1 MKKSL
6 ILFFTIYLFNISFS
20 QNKYSNLK
28 IDSRLSEVFKNR
40 EVIFSKSS
48 PALIQNLNRFV
59 ETKNGENYFDVFV
72 YTNQKSNIK
81 FTDGLIRSIGEKYF
95 TANLT
100 LDEIEK
106 ITKDENILFV
116 TLPRISKPL
125 LEKSLPAMKVD
136 SIHLAKINNTS
147 YKGKNVVVGVY
158 DTGIDFTHLD
168 FCSDVDPTKTRIL
181 SIWDQFGTGTPPAG
195 FNYGV
200 EYSQTQINN
209 EIDGTPANVVKAI
222 DDNGHGTHVASTAAG
237 DGSSYSI
244 TKYIG
249 VAPEA
254 DLIIVDG
261 GSDGFPSTNVIDGMN
276 YIKNKSIALGK
287 PFAINLSLGGHWG
300 AHDGTDPQEI
310 VIDEILATAGRS
322 IVIAAGNEGNDAIHA
337 EGIVAANAS
346 STFNFTIPP
355 YTVNPGSQDDYVS
368 FDIWYKGNDGLKI
381 EVITPSGQT
390 ITANPGTSANV
401 TTTANEGFVQ
411 ILNATTGKNPINNS
425 KECQITLIDFNT
437 SAPKSGEWK
446 IKITGV
452 TIAEGGSF
460 DIWLAGKSME
470 AGFTLGH
477 NFRKLVGMPGTSKKG
492 ITVGSYVTKWSWV
505 SVNGSTF
512 AYNGTNRTGNISTFS
527 SQGPTRDGRVKPD
540 ITAPG
545 QAIAAAK
552 TSSSIFDN
560 SVIVAGGKHVIEQGT
575 SMAAPHIT
583 GLAALMLQMNPS
595 LTNDKIKNSII
606 SSAVKDAFT
615 GNLPNETWGNGKINA
630 VAAMR
635 ATLTSVNYDQNIL
648 PSKFTLM
655 QNYPNPFNSETIIS
669 YQIPKAGLVTLK
681 VFDVLGKEIATL
693 VNENK
698 DAGNYSVK
706 FDASNF
712 TTGIY
717 FYRIAIHSDKL
728 SSNNQTEIK
737 KLMYLK

>member
-1 MKKSL
+1 M
-6 ILFFTIYLFNISFS
+6 
-20 QNKYSNLK
+20 
-28 IDSRLSEVFKNR
+28 
-40 EVIFSKSS
+40 
-48 PALIQNLNRFV
+48 
-59 ETKNGENYFDVFV
+59 
-72 YTNQKSNIK
+72 
-81 FTDGLIRSIGEKYF
+81 
-95 TANLT
+95 
-100 LDEIEK
+100 
-106 ITKDENILFV
+106 
-116 TLPRISKPL
+116 
-125 LEKSLPAMKVD
+125 
-136 SIHLAKINNTS
+136 
-147 YKGKNVVVGVY
+147 
-158 DTGIDFTHLD
+158 
-168 FCSDVDPTKTRIL
+168 
-181 SIWDQFGTGTPPAG
+181 
-195 FNYGV
+195 
-200 EYSQTQINN
+200 
-209 EIDGTPANVVKAI
+209 
-222 DDNGHGTHVASTAAG
+222 
-237 DGSSYSI
+237 
-244 TKYIG
+244 
-249 VAPEA
+249 
-254 DLIIVDG
+254 
-261 GSDGFPSTNVIDGMN
+261 
-276 YIKNKSIALGK
+276 
-287 PFAINLSLGGHWG
+287 
-300 AHDGTDPQEI
+300 
-310 VIDEILATAGRS
+310 ATAGRS

-337 EGIVAANAS
+337 EGNVAVSAS
-346 STFNFTIPP
+346 LTYNFTIPT
-355 YTVNPGSQDDYVS
+355 YTVNPGAQDDYVS

-381 EVITPSGQT
+381 EVITPAGQT
-390 ITANPGTSANV
+390 ITANPGASANV

-669 YQIPKAGLVTLK
+669 YQLSVNSFITLK
-681 VFDVLGKEIATL
+681 VYDVLGKEAATL

-698 DAGNYSVK
+698 EAGNYSVK

-712 TTGIY
+712 TSGVYYYTIQQNEK
-717 FYRIAIHSDKL
+717 S
-728 SSNNQTEIK
+728 EIK
-737 KLMYLK
+737 KLILMK

>member
-6 ILFFTIYLFNISFS
+6 ILFFTICLFNISFS

-168 FCSDVDPTKTRIL
+168 FSSDVDPTKTRIL

-209 EIDGTPANVVKAI
+209 EIDGTPANVVKAV

-237 DGSSYSI
+237 DGSSYAS

-261 GSDGFPSTNVIDGMN
+261 GNDGFPSTNVIDGMN

-411 ILNATTGKNPINNS
+411 ILNATAGKNPINNS
-425 KECQITLIDFNT
+425 KECQITLIDYNT